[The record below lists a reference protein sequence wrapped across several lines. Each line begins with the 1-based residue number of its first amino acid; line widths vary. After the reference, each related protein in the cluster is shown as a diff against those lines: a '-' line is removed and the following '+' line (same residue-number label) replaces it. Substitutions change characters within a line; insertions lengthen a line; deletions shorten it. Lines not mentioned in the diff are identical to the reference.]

1 MVLLVRTWR
10 WHGCVSVH
18 VWWYASG
25 TKSRLGTVKAIVATM
40 VPEQRTFVCK
50 TSGAGFWGS
59 GICRTSMVLWVESE
73 SVVVV
78 KVESE
83 IGVVLAGFK

>member
-1 MVLLVRTWR
+1 M
-10 WHGCVSVH
+10 
-18 VWWYASG
+18 
-25 TKSRLGTVKAIVATM
+25 I
-40 VPEQRTFVCK
+40 PEQRTFVCK
-50 TSGAGFWGS
+50 TSGAGLWGS
-59 GICRTSMVLWVESE
+59 RIRGTSVVLWVESE